1 MGVEGIVTWRNKND
15 TARECCRVVAVGIV
29 GGVEGVVA
37 RYVEACVAGGVSGV
51 VAWCIKNDTAR
62 GCCRG
67 YCRGY

>member
-1 MGVEGIVTWRNKND
+1 MGVEGIVAWRNKND

-29 GGVEGVVA
+29 GGVEGGVPG
-37 RYVEACVAGGVSGV
+37 YVEACVAGGVSGV

>member
-1 MGVEGIVTWRNKND
+1 MGVEGIVAWRNKND
-15 TARECCRVVAVGIV
+15 TVRECCRVVAVGIV
-29 GGVEGVVA
+29 GGVEVGVA
-37 RYVEACVAGGVSGV
+37 GYVEACVAGGVSGV

>member
-1 MGVEGIVTWRNKND
+1 MGVEGIVAWRNKND
-15 TARECCRVVAVGIV
+15 TARECCRVVAVVIV
-29 GGVEGVVA
+29 GGVAG
-37 RYVEACVAGGVSGV
+37 YVEACVAGGVSGV